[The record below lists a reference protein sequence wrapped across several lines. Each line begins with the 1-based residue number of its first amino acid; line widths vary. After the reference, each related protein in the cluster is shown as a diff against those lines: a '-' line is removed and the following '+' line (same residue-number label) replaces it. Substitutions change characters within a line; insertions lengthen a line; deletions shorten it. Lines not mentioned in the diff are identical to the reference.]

1 MRMIGHGEERKGRK
15 IQGRG
20 LAQGKAQTWK
30 FVGSVQQI
38 GNKPPDGMERDF
50 FFNKLLILE

>member
-1 MRMIGHGEERKGRK
+1 MRMIRHGEERKGRK
-15 IQGRG
+15 IQGEG
-20 LAQGKAQTWK
+20 TGPGKAQTWT

-50 FFNKLLILE
+50 FSINF